1 MTRLRTR
8 NQNSIISEIDSSDK
22 SNDIST
28 LRQITHKKVS
38 GGDIKIN
45 NFIGDHECSNMA
57 PSLFAENGTS
67 MIADDAMVL
76 TLK

>member
-1 MTRLRTR
+1 M
-8 NQNSIISEIDSSDK
+8 
-22 SNDIST
+22 
-28 LRQITHKKVS
+28 
-38 GGDIKIN
+38 N
-45 NFIGDHECSNMA
+45 NFIGDHECSNLP

>member
-28 LRQITHKKVS
+28 LRQITQKVS

-45 NFIGDHECSNMA
+45 NFIGDHECSNMP

-67 MIADDAMVL
+67 MIADDAMGL
-76 TLK
+76 TLI

>member
-1 MTRLRTR
+1 M
-8 NQNSIISEIDSSDK
+8 DSCLEM
-22 SNDIST
+22 NDQSPNI
-28 LRQITHKKVS
+28 QCNVCDS

-45 NFIGDHECSNMA
+45 NFIGDHECSNMP
-57 PSLFAENGTS
+57 PSFFAENGTS